1 MLNTFSIGKR
11 LSAAFFITSVISLL
25 VGLSALYFINAVGDA
40 GLYAG
45 RSAAPR
51 VDAVME
57 VKLLATEA
65 HLKFE
70 EIMGGDTAESIDEVR
85 KLMKESR
92 WYVDALI
99 KGGENDEG
107 KFLPLTQPDAVAL
120 AQATLT
126 QFNAL
131 ENALNSRHAT
141 LGKADDAER
150 LKADADF
157 DKGFDVFIAAA
168 DKLETEIQ
176 EDMHGALTNLEGSV
190 GQSRVT
196 MAILIAAGFVIS
208 FLLGWV
214 IKGSIVRPLDQCVS
228 LAKAVENG
236 DLTRRVEAEGN
247 DEVAQLVRALESMR
261 RRMLEII
268 GTMRLNIGSL
278 QQASSSLATAA
289 DQSNQSSLQQSDAA
303 SSMAASVEQMSVSID
318 QIGDHARE
326 ANTIAGQSAQQALD
340 SGKTIHDAV
349 AEIANIATV
358 VNQTASTIHELDEFS
373 GQISNIINVIREI
386 ADQTNLL
393 ALNAAIEAARAGEQ
407 GRGFAVVAD
416 EVRKLAERTSTSTG
430 EISAMITKIQQGT
443 QRASQ
448 EMGTGV
454 QRVNEGVEL
463 ANRAGGSV
471 TAIRGSADQVSRV
484 VGDITSALAEQSSAM
499 RDIAERVEQ
508 IAQSSEQNS
517 QATQSTA
524 RAAHELSDLASQLER
539 LTAGFKIG

>member
-11 LSAAFFITSVISLL
+11 LSAAFFITSVMSLL
-25 VGLSALYFINAVGDA
+25 VGMSAVYFINAVGDA
-40 GLYAG
+40 GLYVG

-57 VKLLATEA
+57 IKLLATEA

-70 EIMGGDTAESIDEVR
+70 EIMGGDTAESIDEVH
-85 KLMKESR
+85 KLMKEAR

-120 AQATLT
+120 VQETQT
-126 QFNAL
+126 QFDTL
-131 ENALNSRHAT
+131 EKALNSRYAT
-141 LGKADDAER
+141 LGKTDDAQR
-150 LKADADF
+150 LKVDAEF
-157 DKGFDVFIAAA
+157 DKSFETFIATA
-168 DKLETEIQ
+168 DKVESQIQ
-176 EDMHGALTNLEGSV
+176 EDMRGALATLEDSA

-196 MAILIAAGFVIS
+196 MMVLVAAGFIIS
-208 FLLGWV
+208 YFLGWV
-214 IKGSIVRPLDQCVS
+214 IKGSIVRPLDQCVT

-236 DLTRRVEAEGN
+236 DLTHRVEAQGS
-247 DEVAQLVRALESMR
+247 DEVAQLVGALESMR
-261 RRMLEII
+261 RRMLDII
-268 GTMRLNIGSL
+268 GTMRRNIGSL

-289 DQSNQSSLQQSDAA
+289 DQSNQSSLQQSEAA

-326 ANTIAGQSAQQALD
+326 ANTIAGQSALQAVD
-340 SGKTIHDAV
+340 SGNTIHDAV

-430 EISAMITKIQQGT
+430 EISTMIAKIQQGT

-471 TAIRGSADQVSRV
+471 TMIRGSADQVSRV

-499 RDIAERVEQ
+499 RDIAGRVEQ

-539 LTAGFKIG
+539 LTAGFKTS

>member
-1 MLNTFSIGKR
+1 
-11 LSAAFFITSVISLL
+11 
-25 VGLSALYFINAVGDA
+25 
-40 GLYAG
+40 
-45 RSAAPR
+45 
-51 VDAVME
+51 ME

-85 KLMKESR
+85 KLMKEAR
-92 WYVDALI
+92 WYADALI
-99 KGGENDEG
+99 KGGGNDEG

-126 QFNAL
+126 QFDTL
-131 ENALNSRHAT
+131 EAALNTRHAT
-141 LGKADDAER
+141 LGKADEAGR
-150 LKADADF
+150 LKADAEF
-157 DKGFDVFIAAA
+157 DKSFDVFIATA
-168 DKLETEIQ
+168 DKLETQIQ
-176 EDMHGALTNLEGSV
+176 GDMQVALTKLEGSA

-196 MAILIAAGFVIS
+196 MLVLVAAGFIIS
-208 FLLGWV
+208 FFLGWL

-236 DLTRRVEAEGN
+236 DLTRRVEAEGS
-247 DEVAQLVRALESMR
+247 DEVAQLVGALESMR

-268 GTMRLNIGSL
+268 STMRRNIGSL
-278 QQASSSLATAA
+278 QKASASLATAA
-289 DQSNQSSLQQSDAA
+289 DQSNQSSLQQSEAA

-340 SGKTIHDAV
+340 SGNTIHDAV

-373 GQISNIINVIREI
+373 GQISNIVNVIREI

-430 EISAMITKIQQGT
+430 EISTMIAKIQQGT

-471 TAIRGSADQVSRV
+471 TMIRGSADQVSRV
-484 VGDITSALAEQSSAM
+484 VSDITSALAEQSSAM
-499 RDIAERVEQ
+499 RDIAGRVEQ

-517 QATQSTA
+517 QATKSTA
-524 RAAHELSDLASQLER
+524 HAAHELSDLANQLEQ
-539 LTAGFKIG
+539 LTAGFKTN

>member
-70 EIMGGDTAESIDEVR
+70 EIMGGDTAESINEVR

-126 QFNAL
+126 QFNVL

-150 LKADADF
+150 LNADAEF
-157 DKGFDVFIAAA
+157 DKSFDVFIAAA
-168 DKLETEIQ
+168 DKLETQIQ
-176 EDMHGALTNLEGSV
+176 QDMHGALTNLEGSV

-196 MAILIAAGFVIS
+196 MAALITAGFVIS

-236 DLTRRVEAEGN
+236 DLTCRVEAEGN

-261 RRMLEII
+261 RRMLDII
-268 GTMRLNIGSL
+268 GTMRRNIGSL

-416 EVRKLAERTSTSTG
+416 EVRKLAERTATSTG

-448 EMGTGV
+448 EMGSGV

-484 VGDITSALAEQSSAM
+484 VGDITSALVEQSSAM
-499 RDIAERVEQ
+499 RDIAGRVEQ
-508 IAQSSEQNS
+508 IAQSSEQNT

-539 LTAGFKIG
+539 LTAGFKIT

>member
-236 DLTRRVEAEGN
+236 DLTCRVEAEGN

>member
-150 LKADADF
+150 LKVDADF

>member
-150 LKADADF
+150 LKVDADF

-508 IAQSSEQNS
+508 IAQSSEKNS